1 MGLMWRSLPVVLL
14 HCLYWLEMI
23 DMQDIDNEQQYRTG
37 LTQSLFNF
45 GYALQNNEEKDIII
59 DKFNRLDFELNNYIL
74 TFRFKNLKSWF
85 DLTDIELKII
95 AITFINSIEPETVS
109 VFLRASWYENG
120 PTLSL
125 ERIFILCQ
133 REPENKIDQIN
144 NIIKNSNAL
153 AWGLIRIEKSQLAL
167 IQPVTLADNI
177 FNYLLGEGLSVINYT
192 RHIHS
197 LLPIQDEIISKAY
210 GDLMHGPV
218 DQLNIIKGLTKN
230 ERTLFVSKLAY
241 LNESKIYECSINIQS
256 EPAPDVLLDELRD
269 LIVNH
274 GRNRLYIYWP
284 DLLACCIKYTDY
296 LFILKIL
303 SHYENV
309 MLFCDEHEDNVEQ
322 QVNLVALRNSL
333 LPANF
338 SYKEYALN
346 NIENSKLS
354 LSWRALSLAIS
365 NHNRD
370 KILPLTIKEANKLAN
385 LYPILPGQI
394 QTIYEK
400 FDRLNLD
407 ETNVPLYQYCQNQ
420 CLKINSQSLGALA
433 ELFEPRYT
441 LSSMVLTEKTIQ
453 KLSELIN
460 RIHYSDQLKKSL
472 PDFMPGLKALFWGKP
487 GTGKSM
493 AAEAIA
499 GELKLPLYKINLA
512 NIASKWIGE
521 TEKHL
526 ADVFDKAQKQNAVLL
541 FDEADAVFSKRSEIE
556 SSHDKNANMGVS
568 YLLQRMESYT
578 GLLLL
583 STNFK
588 GNLDSAFLR
597 RFHSLVEFPMP
608 DVNTREQLWRNAWA
622 GDIKLDAQ
630 LDVSVLAQLHDFS
643 PSQITNIAERSVL
656 SALMKQAFIVD
667 KLSLS
672 AAIASELEKQDENY
686 LASKKL
692 NAWLVQ

>member
-1 MGLMWRSLPVVLL
+1 
-14 HCLYWLEMI
+14 
-23 DMQDIDNEQQYRTG
+23 
-37 LTQSLFNF
+37 
-45 GYALQNNEEKDIII
+45 
-59 DKFNRLDFELNNYIL
+59 
-74 TFRFKNLKSWF
+74 
-85 DLTDIELKII
+85 
-95 AITFINSIEPETVS
+95 
-109 VFLRASWYENG
+109 
-120 PTLSL
+120 
-125 ERIFILCQ
+125 
-133 REPENKIDQIN
+133 
-144 NIIKNSNAL
+144 
-153 AWGLIRIEKSQLAL
+153 
-167 IQPVTLADNI
+167 
-177 FNYLLGEGLSVINYT
+177 
-192 RHIHS
+192 
-197 LLPIQDEIISKAY
+197 
-210 GDLMHGPV
+210 
-218 DQLNIIKGLTKN
+218 
-230 ERTLFVSKLAY
+230 
-241 LNESKIYECSINIQS
+241 
-256 EPAPDVLLDELRD
+256 
-269 LIVNH
+269 
-274 GRNRLYIYWP
+274 
-284 DLLACCIKYTDY
+284 
-296 LFILKIL
+296 L
-303 SHYENV
+303 SHYENIV
-309 MLFCDEHEDNVEQ
+309 IFCDENEDNIEQ
-322 QVNLVALRNSL
+322 QSNFVTLSNLL
-333 LPANF
+333 LPAHL
-338 SYKEYALN
+338 SYKKYALN
-346 NIENSKLS
+346 NVESASLS

-365 NHNRD
+365 NNNKD
-370 KILPLTIKEANKLAN
+370 KVFPLTINEANKLAN
-385 LYPILPGQI
+385 LYPVLPGQI
-394 QTIYEK
+394 QAIYKELEG
-400 FDRLNLD
+400 LNLD
-407 ETNVPLYQYCQNQ
+407 EVNVPLYQYCQNQ

-441 LSSMVLTEKTIQ
+441 LDSMVLTEKTIK

-460 RIHYSDQLKKSL
+460 RIHYADQLKKSL

-630 LDVSVLAQLHDFS
+630 LDVNVLAQLHDFS

-656 SALMKQAFIVD
+656 SALMKQAYVVD

-692 NAWLVQ
+692 NAWLAQ